1 MIVKETV
8 LLSYFKAEME
18 KKDKE
23 IQCLKNELKC
33 QKYELLDEI
42 KYGTGA

>member
-1 MIVKETV
+1 MIVKEPV

-23 IQCLKNELKC
+23 IKSLKKLLNLKS
-33 QKYELLDEI
+33 YELLDEI
-42 KYGTGA
+42 RYGTGI